1 MNHTAHAKSV
11 KIREI
16 DGGVTAAKGFSAGA
30 VIAGLKVSVLPDC
43 GLLASTAPCS
53 AAGAFTTNAVRASS
67 VDWCESIL
75 PGRDVRAVFANSGNA
90 NACTGERGVRDTKKI
105 ATLVGSVLGARPQSV
120 CVAST
125 GVIGHY
131 LPMDKIKK
139 NIPAL
144 CKGVAASVRGGSA
157 FAGAIMTTDTKKK
170 EAAVTVETA
179 AGKYTIGGCAKGSG
193 MIHPNMATMLSFV
206 STDASV
212 DPALLNAI
220 VKSVVDRS
228 FNNLTIDGDTSTN
241 DMVLVLANGVSG
253 VSVTGAA
260 EAGVFQEALFIV
272 CDGLCKKIAQDGE
285 GATKRVEVRVRGGK
299 TIMDAKRAAKAVANS
314 SLVKTA
320 LFGNDPNWGRV
331 LCAVGYSGAGF
342 SKDKLTL
349 SLCGRRVFT
358 KGRPLPFSAKDLS
371 GKMKKSVVTIDVDL
385 GLGKEC
391 AVAHTC
397 DLTYDYI
404 KINADYHT

>member
-1 MNHTAHAKSV
+1 MNRTPHV
-11 KIREI
+11 KQTNIREI
-16 DGGVTAAKGFSAGA
+16 EGGVTAAKGFSAGA
-30 VIAGLKVSVLPDC
+30 VTAGIKVSGLPDC
-43 GLLASTAPCS
+43 GLLASAAPCS

-75 PGRDVRAVFANSGNA
+75 PGSAVRAVFANSGNA
-90 NACTGERGVRDTKKI
+90 NACTGQRGVRDTKKI
-105 ATLVGSVLGARPQSV
+105 TALVGAKIGVNPQSV

-131 LPMDKIKK
+131 LPMDKIRK

-144 CKGVAASVRGGSA
+144 YKGVEASARGGSA

-170 EAAVTVETA
+170 EAAVAVETPK
-179 AGKYTIGGCAKGSG
+179 GNFTIGGCAKGSG
-193 MIHPNMATMLSFV
+193 MIHPNMATMLSFIT
-206 STDASV
+206 TDASI

-228 FNNLTIDGDTSTN
+228 FNNLTVDGDTSTN
-241 DMVLVLANGVSG
+241 DMVLVLANGMSG

-260 EAGVFQEALFIV
+260 EAGLFREALFVV

-285 GATKRVEVRVRGGK
+285 GATKRVEVRVCGGK
-299 TIMDAKRAAKAVANS
+299 TFADAKRAAKAVANS
-314 SLVKTA
+314 CLVKTA
-320 LFGNDPNWGRV
+320 LYGNDPNWGRI

-342 SKDKLTL
+342 SKDRLTL
-349 SLCGRRVFT
+349 SLCGKRVFK
-358 KGRPLPFSAKDLS
+358 KGRPLPFSARELS
-371 GKMKKSVVTIDVDL
+371 KKMKEKEVVIDIDL
-385 GLGKEC
+385 GEGKEC

-397 DLTYDYI
+397 DLTYGYI
-404 KINADYHT
+404 KINAEYHT

>member
-1 MNHTAHAKSV
+1 MNRTPRAKHP

-16 DGGVTAAKGFSAGA
+16 EGGVTAAMGFSAGG
-30 VIAGLKVSVLPDC
+30 VTAGIKVSGGQDC
-43 GLLASTAPCS
+43 GLLASPAPCS

-75 PGRDVRAVFANSGNA
+75 PGRAVRAVFANSGNA
-90 NACTGERGVRDTKKI
+90 NACTGQRGVRDTKKI
-105 ATLVGSVLGARPQSV
+105 AALVGSMLGARPQSV

-139 NIPAL
+139 TIPGL
-144 CKGVAASVRGGSA
+144 FKGAEASARGGSA

-170 EAAVTVETA
+170 EAAVRVETA
-179 AGKYTIGGCAKGSG
+179 KGNFTIGGCAKGSG

-206 STDASV
+206 TTDASI

-228 FNNLTIDGDTSTN
+228 FNNLTVDGDTSTN

-253 VSVTGAA
+253 VTVNGAA

-272 CDGLCKKIAQDGE
+272 CDSLCKKIAQDGE
-285 GATKRVEVRVRGGK
+285 GATKRVEVRVCGGK
-299 TIMDAKRAAKAVANS
+299 TSGDAKRAAKAIANS
-314 SLVKTA
+314 CLVKTA
-320 LFGNDPNWGRV
+320 LFGNDPNWGRI

-342 SKDKLTL
+342 SKDRLTL
-349 SLCGRRVFT
+349 SLCGRRVFK
-358 KGRPLPFSAKDLS
+358 KGRPLPFSAKELS
-371 GKMKKSVVTIDVDL
+371 RKMRENVVTIDVDL

-404 KINADYHT
+404 KINAEYHT